1 MNINFWFRES
11 KAKLGHGSLVCVV
24 NIDGDESTPYSTG
37 IIIPRKNWNTK
48 EKCFEGKNSSKHEK
62 TLRLLCKRLE
72 EIKDEIE
79 SESPNALVS
88 ANEVIRRHR
97 QETKRENVLRK
108 KKSLLFRDCLREYMK
123 LREILVENNRITLS
137 TYHVS
142 ESKVKV
148 LMEYL
153 LSKQLERIKPHEIT
167 QSFMQKM
174 KEDFIQSGYS
184 DSTIAKYESFIK
196 SVLITA
202 RKKELIDFSSLQDYR
217 IETPPEKDPIYPT
230 KRELDRMIAE
240 AHSNTKYTK
249 TMEIYLFC
257 CLTSLSIGDY
267 LSLCEDDFGIDDDGT
282 LWICKERGKTHTW
295 QRIPLNEQVMKLIE
309 KYKTNNKTCVKLP
322 IREKGKPV
330 FLDLPKMTNQ
340 KLNEYLKEIT
350 TKANIKK
357 DLTFHSSR
365 RFQVDYIINELK
377 IDSLIAREIIGWESD
392 RQFKIYTKIHKNTI
406 KSHFMKS

>member
-1 MNINFWFRES
+1 MELYFYYRSLEAKPNYGAIN
-11 KAKLGHGSLVCVV
+11 CIV
-24 NIDGDESTPYSTG
+24 NIDGDKSTPYSTR
-37 IIIPRKNWNTK
+37 IRVHRKNWNTE
-48 EKCFEGKNSSKHEK
+48 EKCFEGKNSSKNEK
-62 TLRLLCKRLE
+62 TLKLFAKRLE
-72 EIKDEIE
+72 EIKEEIE
-79 SESPNALVS
+79 AQNPNSLIS
-88 ANEVIRRHR
+88 ANDIINRHR
-97 QETKRENVLRK
+97 AEQKNENVNRK
-108 KKSLLFRDCLREYMK
+108 KKTLLFRDCLREFMK
-123 LREILVENNRITLS
+123 LRDILVENKRITPS
-137 TYHVS
+137 TYEVAQ
-142 ESKVKV
+142 SKVKV
-148 LMEYL
+148 LMDYL
-153 LSKQLERIKPHEIT
+153 LKKNLERIQPHQIS
-167 QSFMQKM
+167 QSFMQKL
-174 KEDFIQSGYS
+174 KEDFIESGYS

-217 IETPPEKDPIYPT
+217 IETPPEKEPIYPT

-282 LWICKERGKTHTW
+282 MWICKERGKTETW
-295 QRIPLNEQVMKLIE
+295 QRIPLSDQVMNLIE

-350 TKANIKK
+350 DKANIKK
-357 DLTFHSSR
+357 ELTFHSSR
-365 RFQVDYIINELK
+365 RFQVDNIINELK
-377 IDSLIAREIIGWESD
+377 VDSLIAREVLGWKSD
-392 RQFKIYTKIHKNTI
+392 RQFKIYTKIAQSTI
-406 KSHFMKS
+406 KSHILKS